1 MYLLD
6 TNICIYIIKKK
17 PIEVFEKFKKLE
29 IGTLKISSITV
40 AELYFGAYNSQNI
53 EKNIETVKNFLLPF
67 EIVDFDRKASIEYAR
82 IKADLRKKGQVI
94 GELDMQIAGIAL
106 SNNLVLVTNNEKEF
120 VRVSN
125 LKIENWIKKWELR

>member
-17 PIEVFEKFKKLE
+17 PIEVFERFKQLE

-40 AELYFGAYNSQNI
+40 AELYFGAYNSQNT
-53 EKNIETVKNFLLPF
+53 EKNVEIVKNFLLPF
-67 EIVDFDRKASIEYAR
+67 EIVDFDKKASIEYAK
-82 IKADLRKKGQVI
+82 IKANLRKKGQII
-94 GELDMQIAGIAL
+94 GELDIQIAGIAL
-106 SNNLVLVTNNEKEF
+106 SNSLILVTNNEKEF

-125 LKIENWIKKWELR
+125 LKIENWIKK

>member
-17 PIEVFEKFKKLE
+17 PIEVFEKFKQLE

-67 EIVDFDRKASIEYAR
+67 EIVDFDKKASIEYAR

-125 LKIENWIKKWELR
+125 LKIENWIKK

>member
-17 PIEVFEKFKKLE
+17 PIEVFEKFKQLE

-53 EKNIETVKNFLLPF
+53 EKNIETVKNFLLLF

-82 IKADLRKKGQVI
+82 IKADLRRKGQVI

-125 LKIENWIKKWELR
+125 LKIENWIKK

>member
-6 TNICIYIIKKK
+6 ANICIYIIKKK
-17 PIEVFEKFKKLE
+17 PIEVFKRFKQLE

-53 EKNIETVKNFLLPF
+53 EKNIEIVKNFLLAF

-125 LKIENWIKKWELR
+125 LKIENWIKK

>member
-29 IGTLKISSITV
+29 LGTLKISSITV
-40 AELYFGAYNSQNI
+40 SELYFGAYNSQNI
-53 EKNIETVKNFLLPF
+53 KKNIEIVKNFLLPF
-67 EIVDFDRKASIEYAR
+67 DIVDFDEKAGIEYAK
-82 IKADLRKKGQVI
+82 IKADLRKQGQII

-106 SNNLVLVTNNEKEF
+106 SNNLILVTNNEKEF
-120 VRVSN
+120 IRVSN
-125 LKIENWIKKWELR
+125 LKLQNWIKK

>member
-17 PIEVFEKFKKLE
+17 PIEVFKRFKQLE

-53 EKNIETVKNFLLPF
+53 EKNIEIVKNFLLAF

-125 LKIENWIKKWELR
+125 LKIENWIKK

>member
-17 PIEVFEKFKKLE
+17 PIEVFKKFKELE
-29 IGTLKISSITV
+29 IGSLKISSITV

-67 EIVDFDRKASIEYAR
+67 EIIEFDSKAGIEYGK
-82 IKADLRKKGQVI
+82 IKANLRKKGQVI

-106 SNNLVLVTNNEKEF
+106 NNNLILITNNEKEF
-120 VRVSN
+120 IRIKK
-125 LKIENWIKKWELR
+125 LKIENWINKF

>member
-29 IGTLKISSITV
+29 LGTLKISSITV

-53 EKNIETVKNFLLPF
+53 EKNIETVKSFLLPF
-67 EIVDFDRKASIEYAR
+67 EIINFDDKSSIEYAK
-82 IKADLRKKGQVI
+82 IKADLRKKGQII

-106 SNNLVLVTNNEKEF
+106 SNNLILVTNNEKEF
-120 VRVSN
+120 IRVNN
-125 LKIENWIKKWELR
+125 LKIENWIRK

>member
-17 PIEVFEKFKKLE
+17 PIEVFKRFKQLE

-67 EIVDFDRKASIEYAR
+67 KTVDFDKKAGIEYAR

-120 VRVSN
+120 IRVNN
-125 LKIENWIKKWELR
+125 LKIENWIEK

>member
-17 PIEVFEKFKKLE
+17 PVKVFKKFKQLE

-53 EKNIETVKNFLLPF
+53 EKNIEIVKNFLLPF
-67 EIVDFDRKASIEYAR
+67 EVMDFDKKASIEYAR

-94 GELDMQIAGIAL
+94 GELDMQIAVIAL
-106 SNNLVLVTNNEKEF
+106 SNNLILVTNNEKEF

-125 LKIENWIKKWELR
+125 LKIENWIKN

>member
-17 PIEVFEKFKKLE
+17 PIEVFEKFKQLE

-40 AELYFGAYNSQNI
+40 AELYFGAYNSQNV
-53 EKNIETVKNFLLPF
+53 EKNIKVVKNFLLPF
-67 EIVDFDRKASIEYAR
+67 EVINFDEKASIEYAR
-82 IKADLRKKGQVI
+82 IKADLRKQGQII

-106 SNNLVLVTNNEKEF
+106 NNNLILVTNNEKEF
-120 VRVSN
+120 IRVNN
-125 LKIENWIKKWELR
+125 LKIENWIRK